1 LSQSNLLNELNLL
14 DLVFILLALISF
26 YSGYR
31 IGFLDSLLKTI
42 GYVTGGLIGLLLSLN
57 YLKSLDWLTLRLI
70 LTAIS
75 IFFLATLGEFLSG
88 KLGHLLRK
96 GLIFSPI
103 KFLNSLFGGIISST
117 KTVFVIYLIIFVFK
131 LAPQHSISLYLKES
145 YFYKTPI
152 IKLQLNEII
161 QKI

>member
-14 DLVFILLALISF
+14 DLAFILLALISF

-31 IGFLDSLLKTI
+31 IGFSDSLLKTI